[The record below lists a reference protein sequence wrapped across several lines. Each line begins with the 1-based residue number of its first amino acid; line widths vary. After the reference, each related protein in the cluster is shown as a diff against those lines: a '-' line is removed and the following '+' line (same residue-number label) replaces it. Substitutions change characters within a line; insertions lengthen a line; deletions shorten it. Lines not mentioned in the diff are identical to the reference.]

1 MALKKTEKDAA
12 TEAAATPAPEA
23 SAPAAETVTTGAGN
37 IVASSGTKTTSQ
49 PAEPDV
55 NAVAPTQTEKTPSV
69 IEKDQVSAEEQAA
82 HDNAQLQAEAEAKGQ
97 DPKKVKVLVEVENLK
112 SMAQRQPS
120 TGTWIEPKSTAH
132 VLDDY
137 WLENQVKAGILKRV

>member
-1 MALKKTEKDAA
+1 MALKKTEKDATTQA
-12 TEAAATPAPEA
+12 EPVAADKPETPAVPEQA
-23 SAPAAETVTTGAGN
+23 
-37 IVASSGTKTTSQ
+37 TTSTEGTLTNTQSTQ
-49 PAEPDV
+49 PLESTV
-55 NAVAPTQTEKTPSV
+55 NAVAPTETEKTPSV
-69 IEKDQVSAEEQAA
+69 IEKDQVTAEEQAA